1 MLFTQAMIKFVG
13 SFIQIWNAAKDET
26 AVLRRE
32 NKIMK
37 TNERKYLDIST
48 AHLTQGTF
56 GKLNSMHLPYA
67 YNYDEGAFIT
77 VPSKNEIGTIIMPD
91 DLRILLQY
99 AWINGIDLIRMD
111 RDADII
117 DDIPAYDWEKEA
129 DDEKLAERICS
140 CLSDDE
146 EYRNKTIKGLIL
158 AFEYDDMDKLKLI
171 LKLLCGRIEDMKEVY
186 IKQRQY
192 IKTEV

>member
-1 MLFTQAMIKFVG
+1 MIKFVG
-13 SFIQIWNAAKDET
+13 SFIQIWNTAKDET

>member
-1 MLFTQAMIKFVG
+1 MLFTQAIIKFGG

-67 YNYDEGAFIT
+67 YNYDEGVFIT

-91 DLRILLQY
+91 DLRIVLQY
-99 AWINGIDLIRMD
+99 AYYICAGQCSKGR
-111 RDADII
+111 
-117 DDIPAYDWEKEA
+117 EA
-129 DDEKLAERICS
+129 DHKSI
-140 CLSDDE
+140 LSSS
-146 EYRNKTIKGLIL
+146 
-158 AFEYDDMDKLKLI
+158 
-171 LKLLCGRIEDMKEVY
+171 LLFHNFT
-186 IKQRQY
+186 Q
-192 IKTEV
+192 TE

>member
-1 MLFTQAMIKFVG
+1 MFTQAMIKFVG

>member
-1 MLFTQAMIKFVG
+1 MIKFVG

-67 YNYDEGAFIT
+67 YNYDEGVFIT

-91 DLRILLQY
+91 DLRIVLQY
-99 AWINGIDLIRMD
+99 AWDNDIDLIRMD
-111 RDADII
+111 RDAEVC
-117 DDIPAYDWEKEA
+117 DDLPVYEWNMENLQ
-129 DDEKLAERICS
+129 LAGRIWS
-140 CLSDDE
+140 CISDRYDDE
-146 EYRNKTIKGLIL
+146 EYKLGTLPGIVAAIEGTDAETLKDVLNK
-158 AFEYDDMDKLKLI
+158 
-171 LKLLCGRIEDMKEVY
+171 LCDRIEDME
-186 IKQRQY
+186 
-192 IKTEV
+192 EE

>member
-67 YNYDEGAFIT
+67 YNYDEGVFIT

-91 DLRILLQY
+91 DLRIVLQY
-99 AWINGIDLIRMD
+99 AWDNDIDLIRMD
-111 RDADII
+111 RDAEVC
-117 DDIPAYDWEKEA
+117 DDLPVYEWSMENLQ
-129 DDEKLAERICS
+129 LAGRIWS
-140 CLSDDE
+140 CISDRYDDE
-146 EYRNKTIKGLIL
+146 EYKLGTLPGIVTAIEGTDAETLKDVLNK
-158 AFEYDDMDKLKLI
+158 
-171 LKLLCGRIEDMKEVY
+171 LCDRIEDME
-186 IKQRQY
+186 
-192 IKTEV
+192 EE

>member
-1 MLFTQAMIKFVG
+1 
-13 SFIQIWNAAKDET
+13 
-26 AVLRRE
+26 
-32 NKIMK
+32 
-37 TNERKYLDIST
+37 
-48 AHLTQGTF
+48 
-56 GKLNSMHLPYA
+56 
-67 YNYDEGAFIT
+67 
-77 VPSKNEIGTIIMPD
+77 
-91 DLRILLQY
+91 
-99 AWINGIDLIRMD
+99 MD

>member
-1 MLFTQAMIKFVG
+1 MLFTQAIIKFGG
-13 SFIQIWNAAKDET
+13 SFIQIWNAAKDKT

-99 AWINGIDLIRMD
+99 AWDNDIDLIRID
-111 RDADII
+111 RDR
-117 DDIPAYDWEKEA
+117 KSTR
-129 DDEKLAERICS
+129 LNS
-140 CLSDDE
+140 SH
-146 EYRNKTIKGLIL
+146 T
-158 AFEYDDMDKLKLI
+158 
-171 LKLLCGRIEDMKEVY
+171 
-186 IKQRQY
+186 
-192 IKTEV
+192 

>member
-1 MLFTQAMIKFVG
+1 MFTQAIIKFGG

-56 GKLNSMHLPYA
+56 RKLNSMHLPYA
-67 YNYDEGAFIT
+67 YNYDEGVFIT

-91 DLRILLQY
+91 DLRIVLQY
-99 AWINGIDLIRMD
+99 AWDNDIDLIRMD
-111 RDADII
+111 RDAEVCDDLPVYEWSMENLQLAGRTVAMADLPFGTKVEINGQIYTVEDRGVPSGCVDIYV
-117 DDIPAYDWEKEA
+117 DSHSEA
-129 DDEKLAERICS
+129 LNSGMYYAEVRVV
-140 CLSDDE
+140 
-146 EYRNKTIKGLIL
+146 G
-158 AFEYDDMDKLKLI
+158 
-171 LKLLCGRIEDMKEVY
+171 
-186 IKQRQY
+186 
-192 IKTEV
+192 

>member
-1 MLFTQAMIKFVG
+1 MFTQAIIKFGG

-67 YNYDEGAFIT
+67 YNYDEGVFIT

-91 DLRILLQY
+91 DLRIVLQY
-99 AWINGIDLIRMD
+99 AWDNDIDLIRMD
-111 RDADII
+111 RDAEVC
-117 DDIPAYDWEKEA
+117 DDLPVYEWSMENLQ
-129 DDEKLAERICS
+129 LAGRIWS
-140 CLSDDE
+140 CISDRYDDE
-146 EYRNKTIKGLIL
+146 EYRNKTLQGLIL
-158 AFEYDDMDKLKLI
+158 AFEYNDMEKLKLV
-171 LKLLCGRIEDMKEVY
+171 LNLLCGRIENMENVY
-186 IKQRQY
+186 IKQR
-192 IKTEV
+192 